1 MVIFISLLIFQD
13 ENDVGVHFL
22 LMFRNIVKLLQVLN
36 FISNS
41 NGKTAVV
48 TMTLNKTI
56 LPTDS

>member
-1 MVIFISLLIFQD
+1 MVIFISSLIFQE

-41 NGKTAVV
+41 NGKTAAV
-48 TMTLNKTI
+48 TMMLMQ
-56 LPTDS
+56 